1 MNYDYSVG
9 GYGFY
14 DNPASV
20 KDIGGLGTA
29 AAASPSKPGFD
40 YLAAGAGLQ
49 DLLGGIGDLVRGF
62 RGEAPRMAGSKLQDY
77 LQTQRQESY
86 LADLLKAIIG
96 KSTSSGEEFT
106 PKKRADGPV
115 FGSGYDP
122 NTGLI
127 Y

>member
-20 KDIGGLGTA
+20 KDIGGLGSP

-62 RGEAPRMAGSKLQDY
+62 RGEAPRMAGSKLQEY

-86 LADLLKAIIG
+86 LADLLKSIVG
-96 KSTSSGEEFT
+96 KSSKE
-106 PKKRADGPV
+106 ADSFNPLK
-115 FGSGYDP
+115 
-122 NTGLI
+122 GLLL
-127 Y
+127 